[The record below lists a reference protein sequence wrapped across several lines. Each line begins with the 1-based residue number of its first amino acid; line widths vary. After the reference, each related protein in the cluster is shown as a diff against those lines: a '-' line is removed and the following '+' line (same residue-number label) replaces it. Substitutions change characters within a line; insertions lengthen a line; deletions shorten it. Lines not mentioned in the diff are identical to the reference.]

1 MSSHFLLHLLVTII
15 KNILIY
21 CKYHHFII
29 NQTLRHSGQWHRISC
44 IRTSSIAKEYIAMHC
59 DKTNNIL
66 LSETSQ
72 LKMPVIKLKS
82 NDDKVFEVDIE
93 VTFRNLASNW
103 NTGSKYFKYSNI
115 QIYLNIQIFK
125 HPNIQI

>member
-1 MSSHFLLHLLVTII
+1 
-15 KNILIY
+15 
-21 CKYHHFII
+21 
-29 NQTLRHSGQWHRISC
+29 
-44 IRTSSIAKEYIAMHC
+44 MHC

-93 VTFRNLASNW
+93 VTVA
-103 NTGSKYFKYSNI
+103 NI
-115 QIYLNIQIFK
+115 V
-125 HPNIQI
+125 PD